1 MIAVTRDGKA
11 LQGEELSKEQKEN
24 ALAAIF
30 RSFLAQHPEAVQTG
44 VQAATGAS
52 TTSA

>member
-1 MIAVTRDGKA
+1 MIVATRDGQV
-11 LQGEELSKEQKEN
+11 LQGEALSQEQKET

-30 RSFLAQHPEAVQTG
+30 RSYLAQHPEVVQTG

-52 TTSA
+52 TTPA

>member
-1 MIAVTRDGKA
+1 MIAVTRDGKV
-11 LQGEELSKEQKEN
+11 LQGEELNQEQKEM

-30 RSFLAQHPEAVQTG
+30 RSYLAQHPEVVQPG

-52 TTSA
+52 TTPA